1 LRRREAINIEIPRV
15 ANFCPTHARL
25 PEPNGRNESV
35 LSHSVK
41 RLILLELSYAA
52 NVSAVKERK
61 QSKKGIRKISSFHK
75 INAMKHI

>member
-1 LRRREAINIEIPRV
+1 
-15 ANFCPTHARL
+15 
-25 PEPNGRNESV
+25 
-35 LSHSVK
+35 VK